1 MMMHSQMAQVLRVL
15 FLEDS
20 SADAE
25 LFQAQIPLSIRA
37 NWQIVHVTR
46 LQEAIAHLLN
56 EEPFDA
62 ILSDL
67 FLPDA
72 VALDTVCQFRAI
84 APHIPLI
91 VLTCL
96 DDTEFAL
103 EAVRQGAQ
111 DYLIKGNFDYPLLE
125 RSLRYAIERCHAQ
138 ALLLQSEERFKSV
151 LKNSPIVV
159 FSQDAN
165 LQYTWVYNLPDG
177 FEPEQVIGHYD
188 RDLFSEAEVAQLTAI
203 KQRVLETRQTQR
215 VELPLTLNG
224 QVHYFDFNIEPYGE
238 QNGKP
243 MGLRGVATD
252 ISDRKRIEAQLQQR
266 EAELAKAQKMARL
279 GSWKYVIATQQITW
293 TPETYELTGFDP
305 TKPPPSPAEFLN
317 YVPSPD
323 AEILHN
329 TIQQSLQ
336 LNQPFQLEHRFIHPN
351 GKILWFLLKG
361 EPVTNPQGEVLSLT
375 NVVFDITERKQA
387 ELELESQKAFLR
399 QIIESVPSSI
409 FAKDI
414 FGRYLAINQAEAAR
428 MGCQVEEA
436 IGKSDAE
443 LLGNSAVVEQYRQ
456 IEQAV
461 MATGEP
467 YLSAPHSE
475 TDSQGNVCWYQ
486 VAINPFLNP
495 QGKIQGIIGSA
506 TNITELKQIEDQ
518 LRLSE
523 ARYRSVVDNLQE
535 AVFQT
540 DADGR
545 WIFLNPAWTG
555 ITGFSIEESLG
566 TCFLD
571 YVHPEDR
578 QSNLNLLLPLLR
590 RERDYCQH
598 SIRYLTKS
606 GGVRWLEVVA
616 RLRTDSQGNFLG
628 TSGTLFDIT
637 ERKQT
642 EQALRHSEELFRLVF
657 DKAPV
662 GTGLIDTH
670 TLKLTQVNQTYRQI
684 LGYEEAE
691 LLGKTLIDITAP
703 EDLDADLQQMTRLL
717 CGEISTFRMEK
728 RFIRKDGS
736 RVWTDLVVTLLP
748 SHGLTSSQTLGII
761 QDISDRKQAEAEL
774 RKSEASLAAAQ
785 KLARIGNWQFDLFS
799 QKISWSAEAFEIF
812 GCDRNQPEPNYAEF
826 LAAMPL
832 EDAEAL
838 QARVKRTIQTG
849 EPYEIEHRYVKA
861 DGSTIYVLGKGEI
874 VTNIRGQAVGLFGT
888 VMEITQRKR
897 TEDALRE
904 SEEKFRQMAE
914 TINDLFWMSTQNYQ
928 DAIYVSPAF
937 ERILGKFGLTPGAVF
952 AQWLNSIHPDDRDR
966 ALTNFSHIHRE
977 GCEQEY
983 RVIRPGGKLCW
994 IRDRAFPIYDKQG
1007 KIYRIVGLAEDISD
1021 RKQAEARLQQSLRD
1035 KEVLLKEVHHRVKNN
1050 LQVISALFS
1059 LQAESIQDLKVKSV
1073 LQDSENRVRS
1083 MALIH
1088 ETLYRSTN
1096 LGQVNFSQYIYR
1108 LANSIFMTSSTH
1120 YGHIQLNY
1128 DLAAVSL
1135 NLETAVPCGLLLNEL
1150 ITNAIKHAFPN
1161 KRVGEILISLKQLPD
1176 SLELATS
1183 ELAINPAQT
1192 RPPKP
1197 KYELKIRDNGI
1208 GLPPNFAIENLQSL
1222 GLKVA
1227 YDLALQLR
1235 GTLDLKTQGGTE
1247 FRLIFSE
1254 LTYSKRL

>member
-1 MMMHSQMAQVLRVL
+1 M
-15 FLEDS
+15 
-20 SADAE
+20 
-25 LFQAQIPLSIRA
+25 
-37 NWQIVHVTR
+37 
-46 LQEAIAHLLN
+46 
-56 EEPFDA
+56 
-62 ILSDL
+62 
-67 FLPDA
+67 
-72 VALDTVCQFRAI
+72 
-84 APHIPLI
+84 
-91 VLTCL
+91 
-96 DDTEFAL
+96 
-103 EAVRQGAQ
+103 
-111 DYLIKGNFDYPLLE
+111 
-125 RSLRYAIERCHAQ
+125 
-138 ALLLQSEERFKSV
+138 QSEERFKSV

-266 EAELAKAQKMARL
+266 EAELAKAQKWAAWGVGNTSSPPNKSL
-279 GSWKYVIATQQITW
+279 GHPKPMSLQDSIQQN
-293 TPETYELTGFDP
+293 
-305 TKPPPSPAEFLN
+305 PPSPAEFLN

-874 VTNIRGQAVGLFGT
+874 VTNIRGQYRRLIWHGDGNYAAQANRRCFA
-888 VMEITQRKR
+888 RKR
-897 TEDALRE
+897 R
-904 SEEKFRQMAE
+904 K
-914 TINDLFWMSTQNYQ
+914 
-928 DAIYVSPAF
+928 VS
-937 ERILGKFGLTPGAVF
+937 
-952 AQWLNSIHPDDRDR
+952 
-966 ALTNFSHIHRE
+966 
-977 GCEQEY
+977 
-983 RVIRPGGKLCW
+983 
-994 IRDRAFPIYDKQG
+994 
-1007 KIYRIVGLAEDISD
+1007 
-1021 RKQAEARLQQSLRD
+1021 
-1035 KEVLLKEVHHRVKNN
+1035 
-1050 LQVISALFS
+1050 
-1059 LQAESIQDLKVKSV
+1059 
-1073 LQDSENRVRS
+1073 
-1083 MALIH
+1083 
-1088 ETLYRSTN
+1088 
-1096 LGQVNFSQYIYR
+1096 
-1108 LANSIFMTSSTH
+1108 AN
-1120 YGHIQLNY
+1120 G
-1128 DLAAVSL
+1128 
-1135 NLETAVPCGLLLNEL
+1135 
-1150 ITNAIKHAFPN
+1150 
-1161 KRVGEILISLKQLPD
+1161 
-1176 SLELATS
+1176 
-1183 ELAINPAQT
+1183 
-1192 RPPKP
+1192 
-1197 KYELKIRDNGI
+1197 
-1208 GLPPNFAIENLQSL
+1208 
-1222 GLKVA
+1222 
-1227 YDLALQLR
+1227 
-1235 GTLDLKTQGGTE
+1235 
-1247 FRLIFSE
+1247 
-1254 LTYSKRL
+1254 